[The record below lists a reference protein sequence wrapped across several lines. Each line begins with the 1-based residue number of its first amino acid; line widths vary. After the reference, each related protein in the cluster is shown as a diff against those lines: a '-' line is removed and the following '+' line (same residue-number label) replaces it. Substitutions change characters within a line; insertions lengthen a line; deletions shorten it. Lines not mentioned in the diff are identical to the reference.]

1 MLVPAK
7 DEESSYIF
15 LIQASFEREQLTE
28 SGYLFQ
34 EILENSLGVLPN
46 VLFWLWVR

>member
-15 LIQASFEREQLTE
+15 LIQASFEMEELTE
-28 SGYLFQ
+28 SGYDLFQ
-34 EILENSLGVLPN
+34 KNSLKIH
-46 VLFWLWVR
+46 